1 MQNIILILS
10 LVMLNLWLYA
20 GYKKIKPA
28 DLELIYTEVID
39 NKAQWV
45 YNNSLYYAEVV
56 DNRIDNKTI
65 RKITL

>member
-10 LVMLNLWLYA
+10 LIMLNLWLYV

-28 DLELIYTEVID
+28 DLELIYTEIID
-39 NKAQWV
+39 NHAQWV
-45 YNNSLYYAEVV
+45 YNNSLYYAEVI
-56 DNRIDNKTI
+56 DNKIDNKTI